1 MFSKSRPTTPQRKT
15 QGALSAV
22 VSRLRAG
29 WRAYRDDEEG
39 ALLIFALICFI
50 GMLAGA
56 GMAIDFMRYENERV
70 KLQATLDRAL
80 LAAAS
85 LSQELDA
92 EEVVVDYFAKSGL
105 QGYTLNV
112 TVDEGINYKT
122 VSATASVLQN
132 NFFLNMVGID
142 TLLAQVAGTAEERI
156 QKVEISLVL
165 DISGSMGWY
174 SRMTNL
180 KSAAKEFVEALLDSS
195 DPNEVSISIVPYTAD
210 VVVGSSLLAHFN
222 ATNEHGYSSCIR
234 FEDADFETTSITM
247 TESLN
252 RLGHFDIS
260 SSGSSSPISSPW
272 CETNENLGILAFST
286 SEAALDARIDAL
298 VADGA
303 TAADNGMKWG
313 VALLDPA
320 VQGVVT
326 NMIATGEVNN
336 ALAGRPVAYD
346 DPETLKVVILM
357 TDGENT
363 TQYDLIPS
371 RKSGNSDIWIDSSA
385 SSWSTQKYSVY
396 NPDTDQY
403 YYPHNESW
411 NDYPIGGS
419 GGATTETEC
428 GWERRGWR
436 WRWVCF
442 ETEVAG
448 DVDMGT
454 AVQMTWPEVFNAF
467 SIDYGADYFYGW
479 SWSLENDFEDS
490 YTQTTNGSESDDRLL
505 DICSAAKSAG
515 ITVFTIGFEA
525 PSHGQDIMESCATS
539 SAHYYDVDGL
549 EISDAFDAIAATIQK
564 LKLVE

>member
-1 MFSKSRPTTPQRKT
+1 
-15 QGALSAV
+15 V
-22 VSRLRAG
+22 VSRLRTG

-142 TLLAQVAGTAEERI
+142 TLSAQVAGTAEERI

-180 KSAAKEFVEALLDSS
+180 RSAAKEFVEALLGSS

-252 RLGHFDIS
+252 RLGHFDRS
-260 SSGSSSPISSPW
+260 STGSSSPISSPW
-272 CETNENLGILAFST
+272 CKTNENLGILAFST
-286 SEAALDARIDAL
+286 SETALDARIDAL

-326 NMIATGEVNN
+326 NMIATGEVNS

-396 NPDTDQY
+396 NPDTEQY
-403 YYPHNESW
+403 YYPHNGSW

-419 GGATTETEC
+419 SGTTTITEC
-428 GWERRGWR
+428 EWERRGWR
-436 WRWVCF
+436 WRWVCH

-479 SWSLENDFEDS
+479 SWSLEDDFEDS
-490 YTQTTNGSESDDRLL
+490 YAQTTNGSESDDRLL
-505 DICSAAKSAG
+505 DICSAAKTAG